1 MITTLVT
8 SGLGFVTI
16 PIYTRHLS
24 PSDYGILVLFILF
37 GSVVV
42 NMVSV
47 GLMGSSYRYYFEYKS
62 DLKQFRIFNTT
73 NAVFNLISFMIFAV
87 AIYFSAKWI
96 STTVFDSK
104 ISPRLLQLSY
114 ISGCLNYFIQFFLH
128 LLSAQLKTFPF
139 AVISIVK
146 VILDIALSFYFIFFL
161 SLTYMARINAI
172 LISQIIILVCVFFT
186 VKNLFTNK
194 FFFGRALKF
203 PFRKFVS

>member
-1 MITTLVT
+1 M
-8 SGLGFVTI
+8 S
-16 PIYTRHLS
+16 
-24 PSDYGILVLFILF
+24 
-37 GSVVV
+37 
-42 NMVSV
+42 
-47 GLMGSSYRYYFEYKS
+47 SSYRYYFEYKS
-62 DLKQFRIFNTT
+62 NLKQFRIFNTT

-114 ISGCLNYFIQFFLH
+114 FSGCLNYFIQFFLH

-172 LISQIIILVCVFFT
+172 LISQIIILVCSFFT
-186 VKNLFTNK
+186 VNNLFTNK
-194 FFFGRALKF
+194 FSFVCLKESLFFSYPNKTWHDGIDRYIWPSASRSSPHLDAVAPFKILISF
-203 PFRKFVS
+203 PMHRK